1 MCHAE
6 LNSSLIALLCLKV
19 YFHWTELGGTKVC
32 SPISSTPLTAYC
44 ISLSSVPPLLCSYPN
59 KLATEVG
66 EGEEEEEEGME
77 KSKGGWALW
86 RRSRL
91 SVGEVHGALKR
102 LWFSTYTHTQ
112 CLSDWMLR
120 EGKRGEKT
128 FKISERQGRALR
140 GYRRILSPAD
150 CKDTVEL
157 PPADPDALT
166 WHGNEDA
173 KRPLTEGVTQ
183 PTGLPDQKICGIG
196 STVIF
201 VDIM

>member
-6 LNSSLIALLCLKV
+6 LNSSLIAFLCLKV
-19 YFHWTELGGTKVC
+19 YFHWTELGGTRVC

-59 KLATEVG
+59 KLATQVG

-102 LWFSTYTHTQ
+102 LWFSTYTHTHSVWVTG
-112 CLSDWMLR
+112 CWEKEREERKRLR
-120 EGKRGEKT
+120 SAR
-128 FKISERQGRALR
+128 GRAER
-140 GYRRILSPAD
+140 CGATDGSF
-150 CKDTVEL
+150 L
-157 PPADPDALT
+157 PQT
-166 WHGNEDA
+166 A
-173 KRPLTEGVTQ
+173 KTP
-183 PTGLPDQKICGIG
+183 
-196 STVIF
+196 
-201 VDIM
+201 